1 MLLLPTDAQQQARL
15 YTTAVSAVE
24 RATTFCDR
32 NPATCTTAASAW
44 ATFLKKAEFGARLV
58 GDMISSS
65 GRQAPDAS
73 PAPKHNTGADAAT
86 ARHTFVGGHAAGVAR
101 PVGAADGHLIRPLP
115 RRQRAASVPDALREQ
130 GL

>member
-1 MLLLPTDAQQQARL
+1 MFFIKLTFWLGLAVLLLPTDAQQQARL

-58 GDMISSS
+58 GDMISSG
-65 GRQAPDAS
+65 GRQVPDAS
-73 PAPKHNTGADAAT
+73 PAPKHNTGADAAPRGT
-86 ARHTFVGGHAAGVAR
+86 LSSADMQPAWRGPSARRTGT
-101 PVGAADGHLIRPLP
+101 
-115 RRQRAASVPDALREQ
+115 
-130 GL
+130 